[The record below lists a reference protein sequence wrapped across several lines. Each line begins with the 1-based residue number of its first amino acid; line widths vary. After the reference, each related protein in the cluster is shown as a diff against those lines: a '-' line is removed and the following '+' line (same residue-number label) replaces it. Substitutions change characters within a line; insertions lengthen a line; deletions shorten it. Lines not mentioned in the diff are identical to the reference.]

1 MKITLLALALACG
14 WNVGDSVT
22 VDNIYDDDSDH
33 TATVVEVKEGATG
46 CKVKLDDGLMFFV
59 AEDDT
64 EVTIGKWKVTLD

>member
-33 TATVVEVKEGATG
+33 TATVVEVKETESG
-46 CKVKLDDGLMFFV
+46 CKVKLDDGLRFFV
-59 AEDDT
+59 AEGDT